1 MNLISAACWLMVVG
15 LLFSSAGCGAP
26 GPAGAP
32 GAGQGAGMDSGP
44 LSPPQA
50 SPLMKPF
57 EGVWAVDQEQTF
69 EAQRAAGVS
78 EEVIARLREMSAR
91 NPELRELHSRLRFTG
106 NVALGEGGL
115 AQEYWC
121 FGLHEHDGWV
131 CGKAW
136 HHEDRYDPG
145 DMSKCCVRFR
155 LDGENLLF
163 DLRLQDGLPDLN
175 DPDLLTPPA
184 PEGGSATTCDAEK
197 PAGRDWGEWSRTV
210 YVRKE

>member
-1 MNLISAACWLMVVG
+1 MEN
-15 LLFSSAGCGAP
+15 
-26 GPAGAP
+26 
-32 GAGQGAGMDSGP
+32 GP
-44 LSPPQA
+44 LSSPQS

-57 EGVWAVDQEQTF
+57 ERVWAVDFEKTL
-69 EAQRAAGVS
+69 EAQRSGGAS
-78 EEVIARLREMSAR
+78 EESIAAAR
-91 NPELRELHSRLRFTG
+91 QLHSEHPELQTMLGSLRFTG

-121 FGLHEHDGWV
+121 FDLHEHDGWV

-136 HHEDRYDPG
+136 HHEDRHDPG

-155 LDGENLLF
+155 LEGESLLF

-175 DPDLLTPPA
+175 DPDLLTTPA

-197 PAGRDWGEWSRTV
+197 PAGSDWSEWSRTV